1 MVNVDHERLRS
12 FREFEAPQLLST
24 AFASWQRYCTAY
36 SSGRQPNF
44 AALNTGR
51 HLCLA
56 GLPSGWALAHILVFG
71 TERSSI
77 LCDFDARQSRAL
89 KTRDKIAGVT
99 SVLGTRTTGM
109 EIVILSPQC
118 SYSLL

>member
-1 MVNVDHERLRS
+1 MSRLRQS
-12 FREFEAPQLLST
+12 RATLTRDKGSRVKV
-24 AFASWQRYCTAY
+24 ASVTGHITRCVMARRTVA
-36 SSGRQPNF
+36 QP
-44 AALNTGR
+44 
-51 HLCLA
+51 
-56 GLPSGWALAHILVFG
+56 VFG
-71 TERSSI
+71 IGLERCSI
-77 LCDFDARQSRAL
+77 LCDFDESQSRAL